1 MPTMIRTWK
10 DADKAEQ
17 IIYRDVATNGNVIV
31 YNNQVH
37 YLVGGAADEEVALN
51 YVIAHAPAS
60 YRDFPRT
67 RISIDERR
75 GPEEWIVT
83 VAYGERDARGTDDSH
98 EHDTSFGFATTGG
111 TTLLREALNVTGSGG
126 VQNPGFLLCPDA
138 DGNPQGLEV
147 VSRAL
152 DFTVNKWL
160 RPSAVTWAWIRKI
173 AEYSGTINRDPWQGF
188 KSGTLL
194 FKGIN
199 GNRASLA
206 SDAWWQIPMEFSAAP
221 EEQEKTITVLQ
232 PHWEQGEIEE
242 EITLH
247 LYGWQHLNVRTGNRY
262 VPETVANDGNESGHD
277 EAQPRKIRKVVVTG
291 YSICDVYPKKDWSD
305 LPI

>member
-1 MPTMIRTWK
+1 MAITMIRTWK

-17 IIYRDVATNGNVIV
+17 IVYKDLGTGGNVYV

-37 YLVGGAADEEVALN
+37 YLVSGAVDEEAALN
-51 YVIAHAPAS
+51 HVIANAPAS

-83 VAYGERDARGTDDSH
+83 VAYGERDTRGTDDSH
-98 EHDTSFGFATTGG
+98 EHDTSFSFTTSGG
-111 TTLLREALNVTGSGG
+111 TTLLREALGVTGSFGP
-126 VQNPGFLLCPDA
+126 QNPGFLLCPDA

-152 DFTVNKWL
+152 DFSVNKWL
-160 RPSAVTWAWIRKI
+160 RPSQVTWAWIRRI

-188 KSGTLL
+188 ASGTLL
-194 FKGIN
+194 FKGID

-206 SDAWWQIPMEFSAAP
+206 SDAWWQIPMAFSAAP
-221 EEQEKTITVLQ
+221 EEQEKEIVVWNEYAPGGEETITV
-232 PHWEQGEIEE
+232 
-242 EITLH
+242 H
-247 LYGWQHLNVRTGNRY
+247 LFGWQYLNVRTGRHY
-262 VPETVANDGNESGHD
+262 VDETAPEGEEPVS
-277 EAQPRKIRKVVVTG
+277 RKVGKSIITG
-291 YSICDVYPKKDWSD
+291 YSICDVYPKKDWSE
-305 LPI
+305 LPL